1 MHDVWVWVIGIP
13 FGFFLAILLLI
24 NANAGLLLY
33 VLAMPALP
41 ATHEN
46 DHGHPWLL
54 SNDCLGGPL
63 QTMILLAGI
72 WMAVSSKA
80 RLSKMPAVKVFP
92 ALWLVMGISIILAPG
107 NAGLR
112 IGWLTQFM
120 PRKTDYV
127 AAIKEW
133 NRIGSYI
140 FIYILAGLTLYGEK
154 GITRFVKVLLLSL
167 PIPLALSIY
176 QIVFHAGFVPDSSM
190 VGKLQQDHGH
200 FRQPGRIG
208 FVSHL
213 SFAPMYYNGHGQK
226 NEAATPVVFCIL
238 RCIIVYL
245 FVSHLYKIIMV
256 RHNGGYYGYW
266 PEEK

>member
-1 MHDVWVWVIGIP
+1 MHEVLVWIIGIP
-13 FGFFLAILLLI
+13 FGFFLVVLLLI
-24 NANAGLLLY
+24 NAHAGLLLY
-33 VLAMPALP
+33 ALVMPAFQPLTRMTMAIP
-41 ATHEN
+41 GSSATIA
-46 DHGHPWLL
+46 
-54 SNDCLGGPL
+54 LGGPL
-63 QTMILLAGI
+63 QTIILLAGI

-80 RLSKMPAVKVFP
+80 RLSKMPAVKVFL
-92 ALWLVMGISIILAPG
+92 ALWLVMGISIIVAPG

-133 NRIGSYI
+133 EQDRQLHFYLYTCGTYLIWRERHNPIRKSSAVVPADSIGSEYI
-140 FIYILAGLTLYGEK
+140 
-154 GITRFVKVLLLSL
+154 SDCL
-167 PIPLALSIY
+167 PRRLRARY
-176 QIVFHAGFVPDSSM
+176 SM